1 MKKYRSWVPGI
12 SNTFLLKGDES
23 YKWHKRTFGF
33 VIKQC
38 TLFLKWGIHKGSLSS
53 SIPKTSS
60 GFHENS
66 QNSAKFYC
74 EDTGW
79 TMSGQRPGEL
89 LSASFSAVRH
99 AAGSTDDQGS
109 ETQALV
115 LSLSLYI
122 YKEPLVW
129 RIHHKWQLAGNHPAQ
144 SAPWHERGRM
154 LQGLVSQG
162 ARQVPSH
169 SFRCS
174 NIRQLWHFFYLPLH
188 CTVNSKSFL
197 S

>member
-115 LSLSLYI
+115 LSLYIYI

-129 RIHHKWQLAGNHPAQ
+129 RIHHKWQQETTQPKAPPGTKEAEYFKGLSPKEPGRCQAILSDVQTLDNFGIFFTYLFIAQ
-144 SAPWHERGRM
+144 
-154 LQGLVSQG
+154 
-162 ARQVPSH
+162 
-169 SFRCS
+169 
-174 NIRQLWHFFYLPLH
+174 
-188 CTVNSKSFL
+188 
-197 S
+197 